1 MTNYRIP
8 LTRWLLLAIIL
19 VLAIV
24 IRLPMLTASYSTTD
38 MALFEAWTRAAV
50 QKGLF
55 GVYANVK
62 DAPEV
67 DHPPLGVTILSVS
80 AKIHEMTG
88 GSLADDNVGFRA
100 ALRFVLLIFDVLL
113 IAAGYAIALRLA
125 SPPVINSSHSLTPAG
140 SVPPPPTPSPQA
152 EWGSRAVRFP
162 LSTKWRGGQG
172 VRPSIAGG
180 EAQSIVWAT
189 LVGAAL
195 AFTPG
200 LIADSVWWGQTDGV
214 FSFFLLL
221 TIYAV
226 HRRWITASWALYA
239 LTILT
244 KFQGIAVLPLLLIL
258 TWQRFGWRG
267 MLRGIVVFAVM
278 LLIGIGPFVLV
289 SGEGAL
295 RPYIQSVGKY
305 PYISI
310 NAHNFWYWSLS
321 PQYDL
326 RNFGQPT
333 DTSLMFGPF
342 TVRTVGFI
350 LFGIAAGL
358 IALRAWLL
366 PDRRDEFLLAA
377 GLYTAFFMF
386 STQMHERYL
395 YPAVVLMALAMV
407 GSRWLW
413 LVWLGFAAT
422 VSRNIL
428 DSASTDHLL
437 FSSTVQLLDWANFQN
452 ARLNVILMVALFAAI
467 FRKPHP
473 QPLSA
478 SSEGSPAI
486 PVPSRYVVERGAE
499 GEANPRRLPL
509 GRVIVITLLV
519 LLLIAEAALRAAY
532 PQLPAWMQD
541 TLQNVRITPFTD
553 WRLSTTPLAQPDRD
567 YGAVVQPGMTD
578 RSFNLADGPVS
589 ITTARLADSPIGV
602 RGQPLTP
609 PIDGIALGGADTFCL
624 LNWGDCWIN
633 LVNVDN
639 HLTIANWGQPE
650 GGSTARLLMLRNYGR
665 AFRPRVVLWQWSVT
679 DLQADYKLALM
690 QGRTGKLEP
699 PEQLPEGAQRPAA
712 CNPILPEYS
721 ALYALIC
728 ALDRWPPPNKTA
740 KAQYGSVNMTLST
753 NLAPLAE
760 DRPDMQFGYDQ
771 MVQAL
776 DTANQLARDDL
787 HAPLII
793 LILPTKEEVYSNRA
807 SPPLSITALDKLS
820 QSRLR
825 LLQTCQERGWQCV
838 DLYAPLRDQAN
849 RGVQVYGSNLPTLN
863 ATGHKIVAQAV
874 TDALRL
880 NHVIAHLPRLEHLA
894 DATALVRAPDDLTQ
908 QRTER

>member
-1 MTNYRIP
+1 MTTYRSQ
-8 LTRWLLLAIIL
+8 LTRWLPLAIIL
-19 VLAIV
+19 ALAIG

-55 GVYANVK
+55 GVYANVQ

-67 DHPPLGVTILSVS
+67 DHPPLGVAILSVS
-80 AKIHEMTG
+80 AKVHEMTG

-100 ALRFVLLIFDVLL
+100 ALRFALLIFDVLL
-113 IAAGYAIALRLA
+113 IAAGYTMALRLT
-125 SPPVINSSHSLTPAG
+125 SPQEIVTPA
-140 SVPPPPTPSPQA
+140 PSPS
-152 EWGSRAVRFP
+152 G
-162 LSTKWRGGQG
+162 RGEN
-172 VRPSIAGG
+172 VAGH
-180 EAQSIVWAT
+180 IMWAA

-221 TIYAV
+221 TIYAI

-244 KFQGIAVLPLLLIL
+244 KFQGIAVLPLLVVL
-258 TWQRFGWRG
+258 TWRRFGWRG
-267 MLRGIVVFAVM
+267 MLRGIAVFAII
-278 LLIGIGPFVLV
+278 LLIGMGPFVLV

-295 RPYIQSVGKY
+295 RPYSQSVGKY

-342 TVRTVGFI
+342 TVRMVGFI

-366 PDRRDEFLLAA
+366 PDRRDEFLLAT
-377 GLYTAFFMF
+377 GLYAAFFMF

-437 FSSTVQLLDWANFQN
+437 FSSTIELLDWANFQN
-452 ARLNVILMVALFAAI
+452 ARLNVILIVALFGAI
-467 FRKPHP
+467 LSPLVSRVFR
-473 QPLSA
+473 QGA
-478 SSEGSPAI
+478 S
-486 PVPSRYVVERGAE
+486 
-499 GEANPRRLPL
+499 RRAPTTNRW
-509 GRVIVITLLV
+509 GRIILITLLA
-519 LLLIAEAALRAAY
+519 LLLIAEATLRAAY

-553 WRLSTTPLAQPDRD
+553 WRLSTTILAQPDRD

-578 RSFNLADGPVS
+578 RSFNFADGTVS
-589 ITTARLADSPIGV
+589 ITTSRLDDSPIGV

-609 PIDGIALGGADTFCL
+609 PVDGIALGGADTFCL
-624 LNWGDCWIN
+624 LEWGDCWIN

-650 GGSTARLLMLRNYGR
+650 SGSTARLLTLRKYGA
-665 AFRPRVVLWQWSVT
+665 AFKPRVVLWQWSVS

-699 PEQLPEGAQRPAA
+699 PEQYAEGQRPAA

-728 ALDRWPPPNKTA
+728 AVDRWPPPNKTA
-740 KAQYGSVNMTLST
+740 KAQYGNVNMTLST
-753 NLAPLAE
+753 DLAPLAG

-771 MVQAL
+771 TVQAL
-776 DTANQLARDDL
+776 DAANQLARDEL
-787 HAPLII
+787 RAPLII
-793 LILPTKEEVYSNRA
+793 LVMPTKEEVYSNRA

-863 ATGHKIVAQAV
+863 ATGNKIVAQAV

-894 DATALVRAPDDLTQ
+894 DAAAFVRAPDDLAE